1 MNYEMKY
8 AFRSAVNL
16 KIFDING
23 KEITSLDT
31 IREHNLYID
40 ENSSAILVKDALFD
54 LKLLKFLGKEK
65 NSHNNDYEKCLKNNV
80 TTIVFNKESNKKCK
94 LIANCLWRRAD
105 NGEDVSCVYE
115 IPNAITTNNIKF
127 ESSNYGDPSTN
138 DLIFKI
144 EPYNEYGDLFK
155 LHITE

>member
-94 LIANCLWRRAD
+94 LIANCL
-105 NGEDVSCVYE
+105 
-115 IPNAITTNNIKF
+115 
-127 ESSNYGDPSTN
+127 
-138 DLIFKI
+138 
-144 EPYNEYGDLFK
+144 
-155 LHITE
+155 